1 MKKLVIILILSIIA
15 TSAFGQ
21 LKETADIQEKAV
33 GNLLHPPEGMTAI
46 GSPFA
51 MQFMYEALEKAGE
64 YDALL
69 DSIHTKFQ
77 PMIDVGASTVWE
89 MWTNPGNEQRPR
101 FVTTLRRLVL
111 QPSNG
116 QVEADLEFGRDEQG
130 TYFAVGSLKASVE
143 MICQRCMTAM
153 PVEVAAEIK
162 LGFCGSD
169 EMAQR
174 IPERY
179 EPCLVE
185 EEPVALTDL
194 IEDELIL
201 ALPLV
206 ALHPEQSCQPWLEE
220 NQVEATEQEVT
231 EERKNPFAVLEGLK
245 QQK

>member
-1 MKKLVIILILSIIA
+1 MSVQRLPAQIAPYKLARQGQILKGVLPLDGMKR
-15 TSAFGQ
+15 
-21 LKETADIQEKAV
+21 
-33 GNLLHPPEGMTAI
+33 LHG
-46 GSPFA
+46 
-51 MQFMYEALEKAGE
+51 AL
-64 YDALL
+64 
-69 DSIHTKFQ
+69 
-77 PMIDVGASTVWE
+77 AS
-89 MWTNPGNEQRPR
+89 
-101 FVTTLRRLVL
+101 
-111 QPSNG
+111 SNG
-116 QVEADLEFGRDEQG
+116 QVEVDLEFGRDEQG

-143 MICQRCMTAM
+143 MVCQRCMTAM

-220 NQVEATEQEVT
+220 NQVEAAEQEVT